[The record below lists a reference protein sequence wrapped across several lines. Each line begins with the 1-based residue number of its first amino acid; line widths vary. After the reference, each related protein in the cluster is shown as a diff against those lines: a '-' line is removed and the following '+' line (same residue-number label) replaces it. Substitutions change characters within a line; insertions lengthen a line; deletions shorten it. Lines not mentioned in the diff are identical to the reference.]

1 MSTAELLHARSNSL
15 GYFDE
20 HGAVVVDLLPSHLR
34 VSCVACGGESDI
46 PAFQPSKPWDKA
58 CRCGAR
64 MKVYATGFELV
75 RITPG
80 PNVATYA
87 RRAQSKLVGDAA
99 FRTTSPCVP
108 PCVVQG
114 GGSWAHV
121 DMLGAWVLC
130 FVMLRHVTQK
140 PLFTFSSGKP
150 LPANGACAHYKR
162 SFRFVAVV
170 MGMGDAGWPFVVSL
184 PRPA

>member
-1 MSTAELLHARSNSL
+1 M
-15 GYFDE
+15 
-20 HGAVVVDLLPSHLR
+20 VVDLLPSHLR

-114 GGSWAHV
+114 GGNWARARACGLSEV
-121 DMLGAWVLC
+121 VAVGFVLPRNGDVSLALDMLGAWVLC
-130 FVMLRHVTQK
+130 CVVLCRVT
-140 PLFTFSSGKP
+140 
-150 LPANGACAHYKR
+150 
-162 SFRFVAVV
+162 
-170 MGMGDAGWPFVVSL
+170 
-184 PRPA
+184 